1 MNYDLFKDIN
11 DLSGSSA
18 LDAVMKF
25 SAKYV
30 IFIVVAALV
39 VLWLL
44 RLWHR
49 LYFPVVA
56 TVVALVLTFILS
68 LIAAAAYKESRPFT
82 AHPSA
87 HVLIHHAADQSFP
100 SDHATAAFGIALAV
114 GVFLSR
120 AWGAVLFVLALLIGF
135 ARVYVGIHYPS
146 DIGGGFLCALVGVGV
161 VALIAWRVAPQRPRY
176 GGSRYPASR
185 YPSS

>member
-11 DLSGSSA
+11 DLTGSGP

-44 RLWHR
+44 RLRRR

-56 TVVALVLTFILS
+56 TVVALVLTFILG
-68 LIAAAAYKESRPFT
+68 LIAGAAYKERRPFQ
-82 AHPSA
+82 AHHVHQLVA
-87 HVLIHHAADQSFP
+87 HAPGQSFP

-135 ARVYVGIHYPS
+135 ARVYVGIHYPV
-146 DIGGGFLCALVGVGV
+146 DIGGGFLCALVGVGI

-185 YPSS
+185 YPAR